1 MDFGR
6 ESGDQAAAQRLIFD
20 YEQVGFAESELAL
33 CRYAEKLADSPG
45 EMSATDVETLRSQG
59 FSDAAISIAT
69 QVVGYFSYINR
80 IADGLGVEPEPEMA
94 PFVSESDCKAQKPNA
109 SLPSRR

>member
-6 ESGDQAAAQRLIFD
+6 ESGNQEAAHRLIFD
-20 YEQVGFAESELAL
+20 YEQVGFAAPDLAL

-45 EMSATDVETLRSQG
+45 EMSVADVETLRTQG

-80 IADGLGVEPEPEMA
+80 IADGLGVEPEPEME
-94 PFVSESDCKAQKPNA
+94 PLVSESDWKARKRTA
-109 SLPSRR
+109 S